1 MLLTPVK
8 QMKLTEIG
16 DQRTLLLYT
25 HFNIT
30 FEKLNCVKT
39 SLLKSK

>member
-1 MLLTPVK
+1 MHFTPVK

-16 DQRTLLLYT
+16 DQKILFLYT

-39 SLLKSK
+39 SLVKS